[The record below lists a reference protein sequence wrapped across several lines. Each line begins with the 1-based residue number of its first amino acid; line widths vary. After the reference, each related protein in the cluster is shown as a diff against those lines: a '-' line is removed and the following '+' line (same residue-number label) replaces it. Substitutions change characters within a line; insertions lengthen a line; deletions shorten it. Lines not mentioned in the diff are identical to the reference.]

1 MLLAV
6 SDKPPAPDLALRQ
19 ALGQHIRRLRQQKNM
34 GQEGFAD
41 LAGIHRNHIGLLER
55 GELDPRLSTL
65 QAVATALGLGLDEL
79 LAQTLAQL
87 QAQTPS

>member
-1 MLLAV
+1 
-6 SDKPPAPDLALRQ
+6 
-19 ALGQHIRRLRQQKNM
+19 M

-65 QAVATALGLGLDEL
+65 DAVATALDISVDQL
-79 LAQTLAQL
+79 LAQALGQL
-87 QAQTPS
+87 QSQPLE